1 MKKKTLKVVTLITS
15 LSILAV
21 GTAFAEQTSKINNL
35 LKDDAANVQAA
46 QNNTVVERKDFVFAA
61 DTNKEETIYEVA
73 NDVKETSAQTEMTA
87 DTVSSEATKSDSE
100 IVSETVAETKSV
112 ITKSLEEASTI
123 KEVESVDS
131 AIKEIPIVNE
141 PVAGVVL
148 TDQQAN
154 SMAYQNSLTYIGYTN
169 EVVSLINQE
178 RISAGV
184 PTVEYDSTLTIV
196 AMHRSV
202 ENAWINWMEVS
213 DGHHMRPNGQK
224 ASTICNYYGLFGS
237 YGENLGRYQQSSSQ
251 IVMGW
256 HDSAAHYACMTNTKY
271 TKVGIGVAQD
281 SEGYFYWT
289 AVFMD

>member
-1 MKKKTLKVVTLITS
+1 MKKKTFKVVTLITS

-35 LKDDAANVQAA
+35 LTDDATNVQAA
-46 QNNTVVERKDFVFAA
+46 QNNTVVEIKDFVFTA
-61 DTNKEETIYEVA
+61 DTNKEETIYEVTD
-73 NDVKETSAQTEMTA
+73 DVQETSAQTEMAA

-100 IVSETVAETKSV
+100 IVSETKSV
-112 ITKSLEEASTI
+112 ITKSQEEASTI
-123 KEVESVDS
+123 KEDQSVEL
-131 AIKEIPIVNE
+131 AIEEKPIVNK
-141 PVAGVVL
+141 PVAGLAL

-154 SMAYQNSLTYIGYTN
+154 SMAYQNSLTYVGYTN

-184 PTVEYDSTLTIV
+184 PTVENDSTLTIV
-196 AMHRSV
+196 AMHRSA
-202 ENAWINWMEVS
+202 ENAWMNWIEVA
-213 DGHHMRPNGQK
+213 DGHHIRPNGQK

-237 YGENLGRYQQSSSQ
+237 YGENLGRYQLSSSQ

-256 HDSAAHYACMTNTKY
+256 HDSAAHYACMTNAKY
-271 TKVGIGVAQD
+271 TRVGIGVAQD